1 VRPRYGGAFPS
12 QHPGGPL
19 GRNSPSFQDWWE
31 AMELA
36 ESHLILLVLGTA
48 LAILGVLFWL
58 YW

>member
-1 VRPRYGGAFPS
+1 MPAS
-12 QHPGGPL
+12 
-19 GRNSPSFQDWWE
+19 GRTNE

-48 LAILGVLFWL
+48 LAIMGVLFWL

>member
-1 VRPRYGGAFPS
+1 V
-12 QHPGGPL
+12 
-19 GRNSPSFQDWWE
+19 SPASAGLFVASIRAYQYE

-48 LAILGVLFWL
+48 LAIMGLLFWL